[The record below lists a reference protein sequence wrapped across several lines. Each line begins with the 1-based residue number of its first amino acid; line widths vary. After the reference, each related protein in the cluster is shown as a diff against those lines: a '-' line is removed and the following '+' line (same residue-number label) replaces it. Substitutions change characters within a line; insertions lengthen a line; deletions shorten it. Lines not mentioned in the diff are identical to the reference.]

1 MIRVIFIQVVEVY
14 MLLLVQKTLYVK
26 TGTTSEKERE
36 RERERERESATGS
49 QLQCNDVN
57 ITCKVVA
64 LIIKWATENGT
75 SGPSGRW
82 LKKQCPALLGQKT
95 DLQAPVPVSDTCQSD
110 KI

>member
-36 RERERERESATGS
+36 RESATGS

-64 LIIKWATENGT
+64 LIIKWAAENGT